1 MGAKVTAS
9 MRFLLRRLA
18 LFVAALIVI
27 SGVIFMALRVLP
39 GDVASVMAGMNS
51 PPSRVAALRSQL
63 GLDRPLAQQYLDWA
77 GALLH
82 GDFGVS
88 MLTGRTISAQVGAR
102 ASVTFPLIALGLAI
116 ALLIGIPLGCA
127 SSLARSERLRT
138 LFHALAIVGGSIPA
152 LWGGL
157 LLILLL
163 GKGVGLIGLFPSQ
176 GFPQEGWAAFP
187 RALSSLALPALAVG
201 IIVGAGLMRYTRAA
215 LGELLSSSAIDMA
228 MACGMTRTRAMLTVG
243 LRLAMPQLVSVIGL
257 TFAEMITGVMVIEN
271 LFDLPGLG
279 EGLITD
285 VGNRDLIA
293 VQGELFMLAAFF
305 LAIGLIVDLLH
316 RALDPRLNDA
326 EGREL

>member
-1 MGAKVTAS
+1 

-18 LFVAALIVI
+18 LFIAALAVI
-27 SGVIFMALRVLP
+27 SVLIFMALRVLP

-51 PPSRVAALRSQL
+51 PPARVAALRVQL
-63 GLDRPLAQQYLDWA
+63 GLDRPLLQQYLDWA

-102 ASVTFPLIALGLAI
+102 ASVTFPLIVMGLVI
-116 ALLIGIPLGCA
+116 ALFIGVPLGCA
-127 SSLARSERLRT
+127 SSLAKSEWLRA
-138 LFHALAIVGGSIPA
+138 LFHVLAVVGGSIPA

-163 GKGVGLIGLFPSQ
+163 GKGIGLIGLFPSQ
-176 GFPQEGWAAFP
+176 GFPQEGWAAFS

-215 LGELLSSSAIDMA
+215 LGELLSSGTIDMA
-228 MACGMTRTRAMLTVG
+228 MACGMTRARAMMTVG

-279 EGLITD
+279 EGLISD

-305 LAIGLIVDLLH
+305 LAIGLVVDLLH
-316 RALDPRLNDA
+316 RALDPRLSDS
-326 EGREL
+326 GGQRL